1 MIRLNPHR
9 EPTWFELLPGLRV
22 KVAPLTTALMVAA
35 RKDMAVRAAIG
46 NDAETEVAVGKA
58 LASLTILE
66 WDGVGDEN
74 GEAVPVT
81 PENVGHLLDI
91 WPVWLAWSAKVLST
105 IVQMDAEKN
114 GFAPLPSG
122 TSAGA
127 GNTAEPAEKPAETA
141 PAS

>member
-9 EPTWFELLPGLRV
+9 EPTWFDLLPGLRV

-35 RKDMAVRAAIG
+35 RKDMAVRAALG

-127 GNTAEPAEKPAETA
+127 VNTAEPAAKPAETA
-141 PAS
+141 QAS